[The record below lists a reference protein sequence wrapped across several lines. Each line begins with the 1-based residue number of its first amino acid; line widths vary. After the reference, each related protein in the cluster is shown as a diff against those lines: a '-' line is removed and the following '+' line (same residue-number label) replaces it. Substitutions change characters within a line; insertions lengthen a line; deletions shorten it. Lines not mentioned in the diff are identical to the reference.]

1 MTLRVAIAGA
11 SGYAGGEA
19 ARLLADHPH
28 FVVATLTAHSS
39 VGETVES
46 IHPHLTS
53 LRGMVFQETSVDTLA
68 GHDVIIFALPHGQ
81 SGEIASALIKRAGH
95 TLLIDLG
102 ADHRLLSAED
112 WASFYGGSFHQPFV
126 YGMPE
131 LHRREGPTSRELIH
145 QASAIAV
152 PGCNATAITLALA
165 PLVEAGAIE
174 ARDLQAVL
182 AVGSSGAGR
191 TPRSDLLGSELHGS
205 ATPYAVG
212 GTHRHIP
219 EIRQNLAL
227 ASGKEVS
234 LSMTP
239 VLVPMSRGILATCSG
254 IRSGSQSVDDIQR
267 LMSEHYQADHFVTVL
282 PTGQFPKTADVLGS
296 NQVHIGVAI
305 DQSSDRIIVISAL
318 DNLVK
323 GTAGAAVQCMNLV
336 FGFEETLGLTSN
348 GVAP

>member
-68 GHDVIIFALPHGQ
+68 GHDVIILALPHGQ
-81 SGEIASALIKRAGH
+81 SGEIAAALIERAGH

-102 ADHRLLSAED
+102 ADHRLLSAVD

-305 DQSSDRIIVISAL
+305 DESPGRILVISAL

-323 GTAGAAVQCMNLV
+323 GTAGAAVQCMNLA